1 MNPEKNIKI
10 TKPKDAIYVKNNSL
24 LPFFTPVIIGEINVE
39 VYVTDGGYEIEQVEF
54 FIDDE
59 LKSTDYEYPY
69 EYLWD
74 EKTIG
79 QRTLKAIA
87 YDIDEKEIKDE
98 IGVLIFNLG
107 I

>member
-1 MNPEKNIKI
+1 M
-10 TKPKDAIYVKNNSL
+10 
-24 LPFFTPVIIGEINVE
+24 IIGEISIE
-39 VYVTDGGYEIEQVEF
+39 AYVTNEGYDIERVEF

-87 YDIDEKEIKDE
+87 YDIDEKEMTDE
-98 IGVLIFNLG
+98 IVVLIFNFGL
-107 I
+107 

>member
-1 MNPEKNIKI
+1 
-10 TKPKDAIYVKNNSL
+10 
-24 LPFFTPVIIGEINVE
+24 VIIGEISVE
-39 VYVTDGGYEIEQVEF
+39 AYVTNEGYDIERVEF

-59 LKSTDYEYPY
+59 LKATDYECPY
-69 EYLWD
+69 EYMWD

>member
-1 MNPEKNIKI
+1 M
-10 TKPKDAIYVKNNSL
+10 S
-24 LPFFTPVIIGEINVE
+24 FFTPVIIGEISVE
-39 VYVTDGGYEIEQVEF
+39 AYVTNEGYDIERVEF
-54 FIDDE
+54 FIDNE

-87 YDIDEKEIKDE
+87 YDIDEKEMTDE

-107 I
+107 L